1 LNRFTQRGIERLISF
16 IDGVLHPVTS
26 LFISE
31 FAFFREV
38 FLFNHRISRLSGF
51 LFHKT
56 IHVVIF
62 FLFGLACL
70 NISNRFSDEVTY
82 NNYRFFNLSFF
93 LDLNRGVHNNFRS
106 LYENIS
112 PNFMSESVVLAS
124 HHTEVALVAA
134 FFLRSSEFNFPSVFL
149 ISTDRSA

>member
-1 LNRFTQRGIERLISF
+1 
-16 IDGVLHPVTS
+16 
-26 LFISE
+26 
-31 FAFFREV
+31 
-38 FLFNHRISRLSGF
+38 LFNHRISRLSGF

-82 NNYRFFNLSFF
+82 NNYRFFKFSLLF

-149 ISTDRSA
+149 ISTNRSA

>member
-1 LNRFTQRGIERLISF
+1 
-16 IDGVLHPVTS
+16 
-26 LFISE
+26 
-31 FAFFREV
+31 
-38 FLFNHRISRLSGF
+38 LFNHRISRLSGF

-70 NISNRFSDEVTY
+70 NISNRFSDKVTY
-82 NNYRFFNLSFF
+82 NNYRFFNLVFL
-93 LDLNRGVHNNFRS
+93 LDLHRGVHNNLRS

-149 ISTDRSA
+149 ISTNRSA

>member
-1 LNRFTQRGIERLISF
+1 
-16 IDGVLHPVTS
+16 
-26 LFISE
+26 
-31 FAFFREV
+31 
-38 FLFNHRISRLSGF
+38 LFNHRISRLSGF

-82 NNYRFFNLSFF
+82 NNYRFFDLGFF
-93 LDLNRGVHNNFRS
+93 LDMNRGVHNNFRR
-106 LYENIS
+106 LYKNIS

-149 ISTDRSA
+149 ISTNRSS